1 LMVPERGLIAIG
13 QNQNQT
19 VIAQS
24 MVSIFVA
31 VILRKQE
38 SSGFWIPGRASLARN
53 DDPTPEAVTIMCFE
67 GINKRLRGVLLSL
80 LGGNAQALRAPGG
93 AKAGREVK
101 RDLCYFSTL
110 FFRFALSKNNF
121 RPPSPNHIL
130 YGESADSK
138 MSVSSLIVFT
148 SYIWPVNLCLNLSPC
163 PIFIEDYTPFT
174 FSKKNS
180 RCSLGSHIRINPF
193 SCSNITTFSFS
204 TFFILKRS

>member
-1 LMVPERGLIAIG
+1 VLRIPMRVSVEDRSDKDGVNSSGSKYFPSEPGALRLMVPERGLIAIG

-101 RDLCYFSTL
+101 RDLCHFSTL

-130 YGESADSK
+130 
-138 MSVSSLIVFT
+138 
-148 SYIWPVNLCLNLSPC
+148 
-163 PIFIEDYTPFT
+163 
-174 FSKKNS
+174 
-180 RCSLGSHIRINPF
+180 
-193 SCSNITTFSFS
+193 
-204 TFFILKRS
+204 